1 MSIKRYLD
9 KLEEKK
15 ANDKIIDR
23 NKKDPNYD
31 GYATATDITKRISF
45 HIALKEWAPGISV
58 LGSSYGDEARD
69 LLIELDDEDMEYF
82 RKKYVNSQA
91 LRDEEYKKKLDAL
104 KREYGK

>member
-15 ANDKIIDR
+15 VNDKIIDR
-23 NKKDPNYD
+23 NKKEPNYD
-31 GYATATDITKRISF
+31 GYATGTDKTKRISF
-45 HIALKEWAPGISV
+45 YITLNERSPAASMLSCINRDDV
-58 LGSSYGDEARD
+58 RD
-69 LLIELDDEDMEYF
+69 LLVQLDEEDMEYF
-82 RKKYVNSQA
+82 RKKYANSQA